1 MDEFALIDLL
11 LERLGEQK
19 GGPAIVLGP
28 GDDSALI
35 DPVPGQWLVSS
46 IDTLVADV
54 HFPAAAGA
62 ELIGYRSMAVS
73 VSDLAAMGAD
83 PLYCLIALTLPDGS
97 PEWLDRFASG
107 VAAAAFAFRC
117 PVAGGNIARGP
128 LSVSIS
134 VHGQVPAN
142 AALRRDHARPGHH
155 VLVSGR
161 LGAAAAALADPALAR
176 AQTLAEVTAVS
187 EDPDAPLARYYLP
200 TPRLELGRALRGI
213 AAAAIDLSD
222 GLVADLGHICRAS
235 GCGAEIAVERV
246 PRSDHATL
254 LQALSGGDD
263 YELCVTVPSAALRR
277 AHDIARAIGIALT
290 DVGHIVARDGVVLQ
304 EHGRPWAGA
313 GAAAGFRHFD

>member
-11 LERLGEQK
+11 LERLGDQK
-19 GGPAIVLGP
+19 TGPAIVLGP

-54 HFPAAAGA
+54 HFPAGAGA

-83 PLYCLIALTLPDGS
+83 PLYCLIALTLPHGS
-97 PEWLDRFASG
+97 AEWLDRFASG
-107 VAAAAFAFRC
+107 VASAAFAFRC

-134 VHGQVPAN
+134 VHGQVPAR
-142 AALRRDHARPGHH
+142 AALRRDHARPRHH
-155 VLVSGR
+155 ILVSGL

-176 AQTLAEVTAVS
+176 AQTLEEVVRIA
-187 EDPDAPLARYYLP
+187 EDPGAPLQRYYLP
-200 TPRLELGRALRGI
+200 SPRLELGRALRGV

-235 GCGAEIAVERV
+235 GCGAVIDVERV

-263 YELCVTVPSAALRR
+263 YELCVTVPTAGVRK
-277 AHDIARAIGIALT
+277 AHEIAGAIGIALT
-290 DVGHIVARDGVVLQ
+290 DVGQIVAGEGVVLH
-304 EHGRPWAGA
+304 EHGRPWAG
-313 GAAAGFRHFD
+313 GAASAGFRHFD